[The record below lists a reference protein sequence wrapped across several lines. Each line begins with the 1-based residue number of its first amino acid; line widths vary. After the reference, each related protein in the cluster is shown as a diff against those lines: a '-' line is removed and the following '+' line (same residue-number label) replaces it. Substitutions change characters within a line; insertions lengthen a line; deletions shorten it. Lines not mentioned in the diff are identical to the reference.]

1 MKNRRIDQ
9 AGVFRL
15 PCLIFCALILLVPAA
30 VPPAQAQENPEL
42 KKVFA
47 QMEKVGKG
55 FRSFTA
61 KIAKKKYTAILK
73 EFDETET
80 GEFYYGRAADG
91 SALIR
96 EDIAAPVRRILTIKG
111 ETATVFWPNSRQ
123 AKVLN
128 LGKNKD
134 KAEYLAIGI
143 GQSPAKLQEN
153 YDITYQGSESVD
165 GSPCSVLLLRPK
177 DQRTA
182 AIYSLITMWVEKST
196 GITTQY
202 KLQEPNN
209 DYLLVNFT
217 DEKLNVR
224 IPDSKFEQKIPSGV
238 EIQRF

>member
-1 MKNRRIDQ
+1 MKNRRSDQ
-9 AGVFRL
+9 AGAFRL
-15 PCLIFCALILLVPAA
+15 PCLICCALILLASA
-30 VPPAQAQENPEL
+30 VEPAQAQENPEL
-42 KKVFA
+42 NKVFA

-80 GEFYYGRAADG
+80 GEFCYGRAADG

-96 EDIAAPVRRILTIKG
+96 EDITAPVRRILTIKG
-111 ETATVFWPNSRQ
+111 ELATVFWPNSRQ
-123 AKVLN
+123 AKILN

-143 GQSPAKLQEN
+143 GQSPAKLREN
-153 YDITYQGSESVD
+153 YDITYQGTESVD
-165 GSPCSVLLLRPK
+165 GAPCSVLLLRPK
-177 DQRTA
+177 DKRTA
-182 AIYSLITMWVEKST
+182 AIYSLITMWVEKSS
-196 GITTQY
+196 GITSQY

-217 DEKLNVR
+217 DEKLNAR
-224 IPDSKFEQKIPSGV
+224 IPDSKFEQKIPNGV